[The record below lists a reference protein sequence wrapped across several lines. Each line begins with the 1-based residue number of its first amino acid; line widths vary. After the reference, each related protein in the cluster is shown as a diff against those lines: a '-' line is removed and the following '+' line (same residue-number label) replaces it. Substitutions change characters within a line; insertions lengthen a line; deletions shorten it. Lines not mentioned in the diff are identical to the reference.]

1 MGRCRSIELSWG
13 GSVGWL
19 PRFILGRLINDSGLH
34 YVGHRQVWRGEE
46 EGSALRMCRVGMQDG
61 APFLPN
67 STLQC
72 ARRPG
77 ASHRY

>member
-1 MGRCRSIELSWG
+1 MTVGSITWDTDRSG
-13 GSVGWL
+13 G
-19 PRFILGRLINDSGLH
+19 
-34 YVGHRQVWRGEE
+34 GEE